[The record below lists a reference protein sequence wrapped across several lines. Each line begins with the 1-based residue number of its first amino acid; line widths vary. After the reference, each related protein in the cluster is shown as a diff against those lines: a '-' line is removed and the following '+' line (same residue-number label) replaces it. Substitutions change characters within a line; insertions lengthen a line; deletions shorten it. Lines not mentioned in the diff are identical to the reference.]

1 MITTHLFAFFTAAPA
16 EHVWAALTDAD
27 QTGQYLQGV
36 NLRSDWRPGSPVT
49 FVYGDIE
56 TVRGD
61 VVVADPSRRLS
72 LAIEGGHGPATIV
85 TWELRPAAGGTVV
98 RLYVDEP
105 GDETVDERHEVED
118 AWLASLADLQGILA
132 AGVPT

>member
-1 MITTHLFAFFTAAPA
+1 MITTHLFAFFTAAPS
-16 EHVWAALTDAD
+16 EHVWAALTDAEH
-27 QTGQYLQGV
+27 TGQYLQGV
-36 NLRSDWRPGSPVT
+36 TLRSDWRPGSPVT

-56 TVRGD
+56 AARGD
-61 VVVADPSRRLS
+61 VVAAEPNSRLS

-85 TWELRPAAGGTVV
+85 TWELRAAAGGTVV

-105 GDETVDERHEVED
+105 GDEDAGERQEVED
-118 AWLASLADLQGILA
+118 TWLASLADLQGILA